1 MDSTTFDAVSR
12 LVSKGLSRRDAL
24 RRLAAGSVALAAGGV
39 LLPADDASARRRR
52 KKHRKHDRQR
62 CGRHGDGCGALNEDN
77 EPTAPYCCH
86 SYACVYASSNG
97 SSSWTCQL
105 AA

>member
-1 MDSTTFDAVSR
+1 MDGATFDAVSR
-12 LVSKGLSRRDAL
+12 LVRGGVTRREAA
-24 RRLAAGSVALAAGGV
+24 RRLAAGAVALATGGA
-39 LLPADDASARRRR
+39 LLRPSDAVATRRR
-52 KKHRKHDRQR
+52 KKHRKHNRQR

-86 SYACVYASSNG
+86 SHVCVYASSNG